1 MHLASMNFWQ
11 QFLTDLSR
19 GNVVSFMWGA
29 GYTLLF
35 TGWFVNFLN
44 PSWGKFTGNATA
56 PGNLIAAAGLFAF
69 ASIIIYK
76 LIITLRK

>member
-19 GNVVSFMWGA
+19 GNIVSFLWGV
-29 GYTLLF
+29 GCTLF
-35 TGWFVNFLN
+35 FSGWFVNFLN

-56 PGNLIAAAGLFAF
+56 PGNLIAAAGLVAF
-69 ASIIIYK
+69 LAIVLYKIIIS
-76 LIITLRK
+76 LRK